1 MSNWTQGNVGDFVYS
16 ISLDFFTQLE
26 DRIQE
31 SKLQQKELAER
42 LEITPSAV
50 SQMLSSPPG
59 KPELETLVK
68 YALAVGSKVSVVLY
82 DDDDPNNERG
92 PVYSGIFEKSWE
104 TLNKPRDLEEVSALF
119 EAKNG
124 VTGFTLEPIP
134 ETFTLGPSM
143 PLHVYEHQPVQY
155 WGFSGSPFH
164 DKGVQGYLLSTDG
177 PIYHTSGSW
186 QRGTAV
192 TGLPEWNRQKT
203 AILPSKEKAA

>member
-1 MSNWTQGNVGDFVYS
+1 MSHWTQGNVGDFVYS

-104 TLNKPRDLEEVSALF
+104 ALNKPRDLEALSEAAQQIVS
-119 EAKNG
+119 
-124 VTGFTLEPIP
+124 VTHINAAYINAASLNWNVVG
-134 ETFTLGPSM
+134 
-143 PLHVYEHQPVQY
+143 
-155 WGFSGSPFH
+155 
-164 DKGVQGYLLSTDG
+164 DRLL
-177 PIYHTSGSW
+177 
-186 QRGTAV
+186 V
-192 TGLPEWNRQKT
+192 
-203 AILPSKEKAA
+203 

>member
-1 MSNWTQGNVGDFVYS
+1 MSHWTQGGVGDFVYS

-26 DRIQE
+26 DRIQG

-42 LEITPSAV
+42 LEVTPSAV

-104 TLNKPRDLEEVSALF
+104 ALNKPRDLEAISALVNA
-119 EAKNG
+119 ESE
-124 VTGFTLEPIP
+124 VTCFSLEPIP
-134 ETFTLGPSM
+134 ETFTLGPST
-143 PLHVYEHQPVQY
+143 PLNLYEHQPLQY
-155 WGFSGSPFH
+155 WGFSGSPFN
-164 DKGVQGYLLSTDG
+164 DEGRQGYLISTDG
-177 PIYHTSGSW
+177 SIYPNNGSW
-186 QRGTAV
+186 QRGTTA
-192 TGLPEWNRQKT
+192 TGLPKWNLQKT
-203 AILPSKEKAA
+203 AILQYKENAA